1 MHAAPN
7 NIRLHCSLLE
17 NALSL
22 SRVFVRAGARYR
34 RIRVMTATAALPIGL
49 LAKTLCFI
57 RRTGMLGHESFAFL
71 ECSAS

>member
-34 RIRVMTATAALPIGL
+34 RIRVMTATDALPTGL
-49 LAKTLCFI
+49 MAKTERFYVGRNAWTRI
-57 RRTGMLGHESFAFL
+57 AFAFL